1 MDFIPTL
8 ALRRRSEDQGEGP
21 RVGALFPI
29 LRLEPETLSISSARE
44 LLKQCKDK
52 FTLPSNFNF
61 DEFSEVANGFFQA
74 EGHVSCRIKGKYFLP
89 VFAINQN
96 FSAKSL
102 EFFLTL
108 WHVLGRTGSLSL
120 IKNKQGKIV
129 IRLSSESWDTILNNY
144 SKYFYSIYGEK
155 YIAFKKLSDIRRLT
169 HNYKNID
176 PSSLA
181 TATHILYDLS
191 ADGVGRKYSLSEQL
205 KLFGVSCTDVKVPIY
220 TDNNLNLSILFI
232 IGFILGDGTLHLR
245 LRNSD
250 KGSIWLIPTLLLP
263 QLKNKY
269 NGHFFS
275 KLENFFTSIEI
286 KTYTINKIKNSEIAD
301 ILNLDADKDDVRAA
315 GAEITILTIDSIHSI
330 FDKLLPIFKPY
341 SYYFY
346 WKYDQYELMNKVARL
361 VKAKAHY
368 TLYGFTTILD
378 IIYSYPN
385 KRIKSKEFW
394 LDIIKAWFKNRANKN
409 KSSENN
415 IQAVYGRGMFN
426 PNLPSLVPAP
436 SQSLLTPA
444 LTDGGS
450 ADLSCERTGGE
461 RIIAWKCV
469 FPVESKLKSR
479 QFGFNNDNKSGEAL
493 KQAILYRDL
502 NVKSWVNSLK

>member
-1 MDFIPTL
+1 M
-8 ALRRRSEDQGEGP
+8 
-21 RVGALFPI
+21 
-29 LRLEPETLSISSARE
+29 
-44 LLKQCKDK
+44 
-52 FTLPSNFNF
+52 
-61 DEFSEVANGFFQA
+61 
-74 EGHVSCRIKGKYFLP
+74 P
-89 VFAINQN
+89 VCVINQN
-96 FSAKSL
+96 LSSL
-102 EFFLTL
+102 EFFIIL
-108 WHVLGRTGSLSL
+108 WNVLGRTCSFTLV
-120 IKNKQGKIV
+120 KNKHGKIV
-129 IRLSSESWDTILNNY
+129 IRLSSESWDTILNVY
-144 SKYFYSIYGEK
+144 AKYFSLIYGEK
-155 YIAFKKLSDIRRLT
+155 FIAFQKLSMIKNLT
-169 HNYKNID
+169 SNPLNLN

-181 TATHILYDLS
+181 QAIQIVYSL
-191 ADGVGRKYSLSEQL
+191 AVNGNNRKLSLSEQL
-205 KLFGVSCTDVKVPIY
+205 ALFGISQTNSNTSIY
-220 TDNNLNLSILFI
+220 TDNFTKMTILFI
-232 IGFILGDGTLHLR
+232 IGFILGDGTLFLR
-245 LRNSD
+245 IRNSSA
-250 KGSIWLIPTLLLP
+250 GSIWLIPTLLLP

-436 SQSLLTPA
+436 SQSQLTPA

-450 ADLSCERTGGE
+450 AD
-461 RIIAWKCV
+461 
-469 FPVESKLKSR
+469 
-479 QFGFNNDNKSGEAL
+479 
-493 KQAILYRDL
+493 
-502 NVKSWVNSLK
+502 

>member
-1 MDFIPTL
+1 
-8 ALRRRSEDQGEGP
+8 
-21 RVGALFPI
+21 
-29 LRLEPETLSISSARE
+29 
-44 LLKQCKDK
+44 
-52 FTLPSNFNF
+52 
-61 DEFSEVANGFFQA
+61 
-74 EGHVSCRIKGKYFLP
+74 
-89 VFAINQN
+89 
-96 FSAKSL
+96 
-102 EFFLTL
+102 
-108 WHVLGRTGSLSL
+108 
-120 IKNKQGKIV
+120 
-129 IRLSSESWDTILNNY
+129 
-144 SKYFYSIYGEK
+144 
-155 YIAFKKLSDIRRLT
+155 
-169 HNYKNID
+169 
-176 PSSLA
+176 
-181 TATHILYDLS
+181 
-191 ADGVGRKYSLSEQL
+191 
-205 KLFGVSCTDVKVPIY
+205 
-220 TDNNLNLSILFI
+220 
-232 IGFILGDGTLHLR
+232 
-245 LRNSD
+245 
-250 KGSIWLIPTLLLP
+250 
-263 QLKNKY
+263 
-269 NGHFFS
+269 
-275 KLENFFTSIEI
+275 
-286 KTYTINKIKNSEIAD
+286 
-301 ILNLDADKDDVRAA
+301 
-315 GAEITILTIDSIHSI
+315 
-330 FDKLLPIFKPY
+330 
-341 SYYFY
+341 
-346 WKYDQYELMNKVARL
+346 MNKVARL